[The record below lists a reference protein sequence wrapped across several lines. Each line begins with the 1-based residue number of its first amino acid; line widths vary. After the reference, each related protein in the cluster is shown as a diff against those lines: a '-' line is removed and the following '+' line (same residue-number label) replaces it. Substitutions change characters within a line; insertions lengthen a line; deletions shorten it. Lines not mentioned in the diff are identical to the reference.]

1 MANTTTDPFA
11 SPDAVQLKGKVSGIT
26 RLSRKAKMLMSM
38 VAILG
43 LGGVMIA
50 IFTASEGDATSSAES
65 AADDTKGAPGGVQM
79 LEAGTVTK
87 GVPDGQA
94 SAKAAELGID
104 ASLGGG
110 VDVSS
115 QQAATPAAQ
124 NAGVKAAPASAAAAS
139 NVPLV
144 PTVPAPNGS
153 GAVPAPAPGGETPEQ
168 TAARRLRDDREDKAR
183 RAREAQ
189 LESGSAADGAAGVG
203 AASAANPQL
212 ADLMARAQSALDA
225 SQGKGASGSAGA
237 LGLGG
242 QGQEQDDINKQ
253 IRKEAFLREAAS
265 ATKTTYLQ
273 QSMQKPIGPYEIK
286 AGWNI
291 PMVLECGINSDL
303 PGQTCARVTEN
314 VYDTATGRHML
325 IPQGTKAIGM
335 YDSRIAF
342 GQSRLLVAWTRLIF
356 PDGSSFVLEG
366 MPGTDAAGNAGFDGD
381 VNNHYGR
388 LFLGAAMLS
397 VISAGA
403 QLSQPQQAQT
413 GTNAPSAQQTI
424 AAAMGQQL
432 AQVSGSLIN
441 RNMQIQP
448 TITQAPGYRFNI
460 TITKDMLFPKPFRR

>member
-1 MANTTTDPFA
+1 MSNTTADPFA
-11 SPDAVQLKGKVSGIT
+11 SPDSVQLKGKVSGIT
-26 RLSRKAKMLMSM
+26 RLSRRAKMLMTM
-38 VAILG
+38 VMVLGFAGVIFAILTMSDDHTTSDSSEASDAKTSPT
-43 LGGVMIA
+43 GVL
-50 IFTASEGDATSSAES
+50 
-65 AADDTKGAPGGVQM
+65 M

-94 SAKAAELGID
+94 SAKASELGVD
-104 ASLGGG
+104 TALRG
-110 VDVSS
+110 VDVNSLTEAN
-115 QQAATPAAQ
+115 QQVAAVS
-124 NAGVKAAPASAAAAS
+124 GKAAPASSVAAA
-139 NVPLV
+139 VPAKE
-144 PTVPAPNGS
+144 TVPAIN
-153 GAVPAPAPGGETPEQ
+153 VPPAAAPAPPAGETPEQ
-168 TAARRLRDDREDKAR
+168 TAARRLRDERDEKAR
-183 RAREAQ
+183 RARDAQ
-189 LESGSAADGAAGVG
+189 LESGAPADALAGAAG
-203 AASAANPQL
+203 AAAANPQL
-212 ADLMARAQSALDA
+212 NDLLARAQAALDS
-225 SQGKGASGSAGA
+225 SQGKANAAGA

-253 IRKEAFLREAAS
+253 VRKEAFLREAAAAGKS
-265 ATKTTYLQ
+265 TYLQ
-273 QSMQKPIGPYEIK
+273 QSMQKPVAPFELK

-314 VYDTATGRHML
+314 VFDTATGRHLL
-325 IPQGTKAIGM
+325 IPQGTKAIGA

-342 GQSRLLVAWTRLIF
+342 GQSRLLIAWSRLIF

-366 MPGTDAAGNAGFDGD
+366 MPGTDSAGNAGFDGD

-403 QLSQPQQAQT
+403 QLSQPQQSQT
-413 GTNAPSAQQTI
+413 GNNAPSAQQTI

-432 AQVSGSLIN
+432 AQVSGALIN

-460 TITKDMLFPKPFRR
+460 TITKDMLFPKAYRR